1 MSTMTVRVIGTTGS
15 NLFETVNIQS
25 ADLGDQVHH
34 HHHQKCTQLTALQ
47 YAQGP
52 TGQFKTIQTSNA
64 IAVGG
69 TAAIANGLRT
79 IIITGYAGPS

>member
-1 MSTMTVRVIGTTGS
+1 MSSSVVRVIGTTGS
-15 NLFETVNIQS
+15 RLFETVNIQS
-25 ADLGDQVHH
+25 ADLGDPVHH

-52 TGQFKTIQTSNA
+52 TGQFKSVQTSNA
-64 IAVGG
+64 IAVGA

-79 IIITGYAGPS
+79 IIISGYAGPA